1 MISSDRVQNWSKTVF
16 WFAYGRRLLDS
27 IITVQGDFTVTIV
40 ANPRGHQEVLHTE
53 SFCWNELS
61 DLQTADDLFDGLES
75 GGGYAFSLVV
85 PSTELVSEDE
95 EDEEDEEDDDE
106 DDDDDDEDEDEDD
119 ADDEEEEDEEE
130 EDEEWEE
137 VEDEDE
143 EEEEEEDEE
152 EEDEDDED
160 DDDWEDDDEEEDE
173 DED

>member
-1 MISSDRVQNWSKTVF
+1 M
-16 WFAYGRRLLDS
+16 
-27 IITVQGDFTVTIV
+27 TIV

-95 EDEEDEEDDDE
+95 EDDDE
-106 DDDDDDEDEDEDD
+106 DDDDEDEDD

-160 DDDWEDDDEEEDE
+160 ECLFCVFASETPDSASAIRCHFQLYHSSFAINVQNGIGPSNS
-173 DED
+173 

>member
-95 EDEEDEEDDDE
+95 ED
-106 DDDDDDEDEDEDD
+106 DDDEDEDEDD
-119 ADDEEEEDEEE
+119 ADD
-130 EDEEWEE
+130 
-137 VEDEDE
+137 
-143 EEEEEEDEE
+143 EEEEDEE

-160 DDDWEDDDEEEDE
+160 DDDWEDDDEEEEDE

>member
-95 EDEEDEEDDDE
+95 ED
-106 DDDDDDEDEDEDD
+106 DDDDDEDEDEDD

>member
-95 EDEEDEEDDDE
+95 DDDDE
-106 DDDDDDEDEDEDD
+106 DDDDEDEDD

-143 EEEEEEDEE
+143 EEEEEEDE
-152 EEDEDDED
+152 DDED

>member
-1 MISSDRVQNWSKTVF
+1 M
-16 WFAYGRRLLDS
+16 
-27 IITVQGDFTVTIV
+27 TIV

-95 EDEEDEEDDDE
+95 EDDDDE
-106 DDDDDDEDEDEDD
+106 EDEDD
-119 ADDEEEEDEEE
+119 ADD
-130 EDEEWEE
+130 
-137 VEDEDE
+137 
-143 EEEEEEDEE
+143 EEEEDEE

-160 DDDWEDDDEEEDE
+160 DDDWEDDDEEEEDE

>member
-1 MISSDRVQNWSKTVF
+1 M
-16 WFAYGRRLLDS
+16 
-27 IITVQGDFTVTIV
+27 TIV

-95 EDEEDEEDDDE
+95 ED
-106 DDDDDDEDEDEDD
+106 DDDEDEDEDD
-119 ADDEEEEDEEE
+119 ADD
-130 EDEEWEE
+130 
-137 VEDEDE
+137 
-143 EEEEEEDEE
+143 EEEEDEE

>member
-95 EDEEDEEDDDE
+95 EDEEDDDDE
-106 DDDDDDEDEDEDD
+106 DEDDEDEDEDD

>member
-1 MISSDRVQNWSKTVF
+1 MISSDRVQNWSKTIF

-95 EDEEDEEDDDE
+95 EDE

-160 DDDWEDDDEEEDE
+160 DDDWEDDDEEEDD